1 MNTLIKVDNVS
12 VNYNSNTVF
21 NNVTFDIK
29 KGDFLGVIG
38 PNGSG
43 KTTLLKTILG
53 IVKPSFGKVI
63 VQKDTRIG
71 YVPQFSNFEK
81 SFPILVKEVVQMGI
95 LDKKLVPFFH
105 AKKDQIKESEDI
117 MKKVG
122 IHELRNRNINKLS
135 GGQLQKAL
143 IARALMSNPDILV
156 LDEPTASLDSKSTN
170 DIYELLKELN
180 TEKTIIL
187 VSHDLNAV
195 SSYVKNIAC
204 LNGSLHI
211 HDDHLITVEVM
222 NEVYGCPIDLIAHG
236 NIPHRVLKTHEEDSD
251 DRSII

>member
-1 MNTLIKVDNVS
+1 MSTQIKVDNVS
-12 VNYNSNTVF
+12 VNYNSTSVF
-21 NNVTFDIK
+21 NNVSLDVK
-29 KGDFLGVIG
+29 KGDFLGIIG

-53 IVKPSFGKVI
+53 IVKPTLGKVI
-63 VQKDTRIG
+63 VEKNARIG

-95 LDKKLVPFFH
+95 LKKNIVPFFH
-105 AKKDQIKESEDI
+105 ANKAQIKESENI
-117 MKKVG
+117 MKRVG
-122 IHELRNRNINKLS
+122 IYELSDRNINKLS

-143 IARALMSNPDILV
+143 IARALMSNPDVLV

-195 SSYVKNIAC
+195 SSYVKHIAC
-204 LNGSLHI
+204 LNGTLHV
-211 HDDHLITVEVM
+211 HDDNLVTVKVM

-236 NIPHRVLKTHEEDSD
+236 NIPHRVLKTHAEVK
-251 DRSII
+251 

>member
-1 MNTLIKVDNVS
+1 MNTLIEVNKLS
-12 VNYNSNTVF
+12 VNYNSNNVF
-21 NNVTFDIK
+21 YDVNLNIQK
-29 KGDFLGVIG
+29 NDFLGIIG

-53 IVKPSFGKVI
+53 IVKPTSGKVSI
-63 VQKDTRIG
+63 KKNTRIG

-81 SFPILVKEVVQMGI
+81 SFPILVKEVVQMGTLKNTLI
-95 LDKKLVPFFH
+95 PFFH
-105 AKKDQIKESEDI
+105 VKKDQVNEAENI
-117 MKKVG
+117 MKRVG
-122 IHELRNRNINKLS
+122 IYELQNRNINKLS

-143 IARALMSNPDILV
+143 IARALMSKPDVLI
-156 LDEPTASLDSKSTN
+156 LDEPTASLDSKSTK

-180 TEKTIIL
+180 KEKTIIL

-204 LNGSLHI
+204 LNGSLHV
-211 HDDHLITVEVM
+211 HDDNLLTIEVM

-236 NIPHRVLKTHEEDSD
+236 HVPHRVLQRHEEE
-251 DRSII
+251 II

>member
-1 MNTLIKVDNVS
+1 MNSIIKVDNVS
-12 VNYNSNTVF
+12 VNYNSNKVF
-21 NNVTFDIK
+21 NDVTLDIMER
-29 KGDFLGVIG
+29 DFLGIIG

-53 IVKPSFGKVI
+53 IVKPTTGKVI
-63 VQKDTRIG
+63 IEKDVRIG

-95 LDKKLVPFFH
+95 LKKSLIPFFH
-105 AKKDQIKESEDI
+105 AKKDQIKASEEI
-117 MKKVG
+117 MKDVG
-122 IHELRNRNINKLS
+122 IYELRNRNINKLS

-143 IARALMSNPDILV
+143 IARALMSNPDVLV

-180 TEKTIIL
+180 LDKTIIL

-195 SSYVKNIAC
+195 SSYVKHIAC
-204 LNGSLHI
+204 LNGSLHV
-211 HDDHLITVEVM
+211 HDDNLITVEVM

-236 NIPHRVLKTHEEDSD
+236 NVPHRVLKTHGEEN
-251 DRSII
+251 